1 MLTSLSRSTVA
12 SSRGNCE
19 SVSAAMVSVSY
30 KLLIQGP
37 NKGYSFFDKLLLL
50 VLLIFEDKGG
60 GEGG

>member
-37 NKGYSFFDKLLLL
+37 NKGYSFFDKLL